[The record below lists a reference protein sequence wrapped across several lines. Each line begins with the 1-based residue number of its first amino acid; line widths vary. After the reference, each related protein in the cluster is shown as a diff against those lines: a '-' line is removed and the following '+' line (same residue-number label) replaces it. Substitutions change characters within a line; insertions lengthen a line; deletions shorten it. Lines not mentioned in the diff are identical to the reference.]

1 MEYLIR
7 EMRMEEYSIL
17 EEFLYEAI
25 FQRDGEDLL
34 PRAIIDEPSLRVY
47 IDGFGL
53 RGDDYCLC
61 AEVCGKIVG
70 AVWVRIVEGYGNVG
84 GETPEFAVSLFKEFR
99 GFGIGTDLMKRMM
112 EYLKDKGYKK
122 ASLAVQKDNYALR
135 MYLNVGFRAIDEDE
149 EEYIMVCDLN

>member
-7 EMRMEEYSIL
+7 EMRIEEYPIL
-17 EEFLYEAI
+17 EKFLYEAI

-34 PRAIIDEPSLRVY
+34 PRVIIDEPSLWIY

-53 RGDDYCLC
+53 KEDDYCLC
-61 AEVCGKIVG
+61 AEACGEIVG

-99 GFGIGTDLMKRMM
+99 GFGIGTDLMKRMIK
-112 EYLKDKGYKK
+112 YLKDKGYKK

-135 MYLNVGFRAIDEDE
+135 MYLNVGFRVIDEDE